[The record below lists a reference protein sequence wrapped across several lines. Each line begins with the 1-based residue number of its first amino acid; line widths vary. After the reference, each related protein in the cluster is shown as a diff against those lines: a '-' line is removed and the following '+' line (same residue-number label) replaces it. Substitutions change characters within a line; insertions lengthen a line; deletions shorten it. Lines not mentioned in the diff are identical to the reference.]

1 MPYQDC
7 FVDNN
12 GVRIH
17 YEVEEGP
24 VEEPVIVFVH
34 GMGMSTKDW
43 RDAGYPEKLC
53 NEFKVVLV
61 DSRGFGQSDKPKDP
75 ADYGRARKVSDITAV
90 LDDIGV
96 DKAYYWGF
104 SMGASIGWAVGM
116 LAPERFHGLVLG
128 AYPVISPDVPEIDRV
143 RWEARAKLMRLG
155 MDVYVAAMEMDQGPL
170 PEDTRNR
177 LLSNDKDAYAAQQ
190 LANLEWG
197 APDEDIVNMTLPA
210 LVYSGTED
218 DYPMPRNHTLTRR
231 SASLA
236 PNARFL
242 PLDGHT
248 HMSAFLAADL
258 MIPHV
263 REFVA
268 MVEDTR

>member
-1 MPYQDC
+1 MSYQDR

-17 YEVEEGP
+17 YEVEDGP
-24 VEEPVIVFVH
+24 VESPVIIFVH

-43 RDAGYPEKLC
+43 RNVGYPEKLRD
-53 NEFKVVLV
+53 EYKVVLM
-61 DSRGFGQSDKPKDP
+61 DSRGFGQSDKLKDP
-75 ADYGRARKVSDITAV
+75 EDYGRAQKVSDVTAV
-90 LDDIGV
+90 LDDLGV

-170 PEDTRNR
+170 PEESRAR

-190 LANLEWG
+190 LSNLEWG

-218 DYPMPRNHTLTRR
+218 EYPMPRNHTLTKR

-242 PLDGHT
+242 PLEGHT
-248 HMSAFLAADL
+248 HLSAFNAADL

-263 REFVA
+263 REFIA
-268 MVEDTR
+268 MVEDSR